1 MSDGKRRNIRI
12 KPTVDTDFHID
23 YGWWDK
29 QDAELRTYLISLLP
43 EEQRG
48 TFQELANDE
57 KIDYIDPETAEVRK
71 VDPLQAAIR
80 SLVDDVDLSQTP
92 LVDAVF
98 RVFLLN
104 GNTPLTPTELAE
116 HVGRP
121 ATTILRTLSGARVY
135 RGIRPVVDN

>member
-43 EEQRG
+43 EEQRN
-48 TFQELANDE
+48 TFQELADDE
-57 KIDYIDPETAEVRK
+57 MIDYVDPETAEVRK
-71 VDPLQAAIR
+71 VDPLQAAMR
-80 SLVDDVDLSQTP
+80 SLVEDVELAQTP

-98 RVFLLN
+98 RVFLMN
-104 GNTPLTPTELAE
+104 GNTPLTPTQLAE

-121 ATTILRTLSGARVY
+121 ATTILRTLAGARVY
-135 RGIRPVVDN
+135 RGIRPVVDG